1 MLNKFIA
8 LLLAFFPVT
17 GTAYALDIRV
27 CFTPGEDCTGV
38 IVDQLAAAKREVLV
52 QAYSFTNPDIVKALV
67 AAKKRGV
74 DVRAILDKSNFCRAE
89 KAGCENKG
97 QIAADTLVIAKVPVT
112 VDREHAIAHN
122 KIMVIDRERVITGSF
137 NFSRAAQEK
146 NAENLLVITDAAQA
160 QRYTRN
166 WQFHAEHS
174 ERYAGR

>member
-1 MLNKFIA
+1 MRH
-8 LLLAFFPVT
+8 LLLCLLLLTSTPAWAS
-17 GTAYALDIRV
+17 GIAS

-38 IVDQLAAAKREVLV
+38 IVDQIAAAKREVLV
-52 QAYSFTNPDIVKALV
+52 QAYSFTSPEIVKALV

-122 KIMVIDRERVITGSF
+122 KIMVIDRERIITGSF